1 MHLALAEAREL
12 YLALCGRILQNGK
25 KKPHHPSEIYCP
37 IVPNGLALIFG
48 PLPWN
53 APSLVV
59 GEESVLLP
67 QKGSHCQ
74 TGGGVCV
81 CVCIFAVGT
90 KLSGRRPFPYILTQF
105 LPSSITKKNPS
116 FV

>member
-12 YLALCGRILQNGK
+12 YLALCGRILPNGK

-74 TGGGVCV
+74 TEGWCLCV
-81 CVCIFAVGT
+81 Y
-90 KLSGRRPFPYILTQF
+90 LYGRYETIGQATFSIHFNTI
-105 LPSSITKKNPS
+105 SSQLHNQKNPS